1 MTETH
6 QTELSFSELDLPEPL
21 MRAVAEAGYEQPS
34 PIQAGAIPHLL
45 QGRDLLG
52 QAQTGT
58 GKTAAF
64 ALPLLAAIDPQQH
77 GVQALVLVPTRE
89 LALQVSEALNSYGRH
104 MPRIEMLAIYGG
116 QDYGRQLR
124 ALKNGVQVV
133 IGTPGRVMDHLRRGT
148 LRLDNLR
155 TVVLDE
161 ADEMLR
167 MGFIDDVQ
175 WILEQT
181 PEARQMV
188 LFSAT
193 MPAQVR
199 RMADRFL
206 RDPEVVSIR
215 QQTRT
220 ATNIRQR
227 YLLTDQ
233 RGKSEALA
241 RILESE
247 EGEAM
252 IVFARTKAATVEI
265 SDRLRA
271 LGHASAALNGDVP
284 QNQRERIVAQLKD
297 GRLDIVV
304 ATDVAARGLDVERIT
319 HVINYDMPGDN
330 ESFVHRIGRT
340 GRAGRDGDAILF
352 VTHRERRIL
361 SGIERSTRQ
370 KMEEMRL
377 PGVAEINARR
387 VERFKQRIT
396 EALAAGDVDF
406 YRGLIRDWLAE
417 HSEASAV
424 DAAAALAVMLQGKAP
439 FLMQERREPQR
450 KERREKVVKA
460 GKRRENRDA
469 ARASR
474 GPLPDMEQ
482 YRIEVGRTHQVKPG
496 HIVGAI
502 ANEAGLEGRYIGRIT
517 INDDHSLVDLPEGM
531 PKEIFN
537 ELKRVRVAGRPLR
550 ISRA

>member
-1 MTETH
+1 MSETL
-6 QTELSFSELDLPEPL
+6 TLRFADLDLPEPL
-21 MRAVAEAGYEQPS
+21 MRAVEEAGYETPS
-34 PIQAGAIPHLL
+34 AIQAGAIPHLL
-45 QGRDLLG
+45 AGSDLLG

-64 ALPLLAAIDPQQH
+64 ALPLLAALDPDQP

-89 LALQVSEALNSYGRH
+89 LALQVSEALAKYGRH
-104 MPRIEMLAIYGG
+104 LPRIGMLAIYGG

-124 ALKNGVQVV
+124 ALRSGVQVV
-133 IGTPGRVMDHLRRGT
+133 IGTPGRIMDHLRRGT
-148 LRLDNLR
+148 LRLDGLR

-193 MPAQVR
+193 MPPQVR

-206 RDPEVVSIR
+206 RQPQEVTIR

-220 ATNIRQR
+220 ATSIRQR
-227 YLLTDQ
+227 YLVLDQ
-233 RGKSEALA
+233 RSKPQALA
-241 RILESE
+241 RIIESE
-247 EGEAM
+247 QGEAM
-252 IVFARTKAATVEI
+252 IVFARTKAATAEI
-265 SDRLRA
+265 SDQLRA
-271 LGHASAALNGDVP
+271 LGHRSAALNGDVP
-284 QNQRERIVAQLKD
+284 QNQRERIVAQLRD

-304 ATDVAARGLDVERIT
+304 ATDVAARGLDVGRIT

-330 ESFVHRIGRT
+330 EAFVHRIGRT
-340 GRAGRDGDAILF
+340 GRAGRQGDAILF

-370 KMEEMRL
+370 KMEEMAL

-387 VERFKQRIT
+387 IDRFKQR
-396 EALAAGDVDF
+396 LAATVEGGELDF
-406 YRGLIRDWLAE
+406 FRGLVRDFLAE
-417 HSEASAV
+417 HPDHSAT
-424 DAAAALAVMLQGKAP
+424 DAAAALALMLQGDTP
-439 FLMQERREPQR
+439 FLMQEREQPPRRAREQRTRQERPQAR
-450 KERREKVVKA
+450 PGR
-460 GKRRENRDA
+460 GQKRAE
-469 ARASR
+469 
-474 GPLPDMEQ
+474 PLPEMES
-482 YRIEVGRTHQVKPG
+482 YRIEVGRSHRVKPG

-517 INDDHSLVDLPEGM
+517 INDDHSLVDLPQGM
-531 PKEIFN
+531 PPEIFN